1 VHYFYRTLSTAL
13 LVTFL
18 LSGCDDTDTSPG
30 EAPSAPPSGQSA
42 GDSRPQPTERARVE
56 SRSRSIQVAGR
67 LRPRTRITHEVP
79 VAGVIRR
86 VVVEP
91 GDRVTEGNL
100 LFTVERDEV
109 GQTFRPVA
117 VPARLDGI
125 VSEVYVQEEEQVRQG
140 TGGALVVG
148 DDGYVLEAEISDKDA
163 NLVSV
168 GQQVSGQ
175 TREGAQVTGT
185 LTRRSQEPDYET
197 GLFSLTFRFLPETPG
212 GIGAFV
218 ILELP
223 TERLTGFF
231 VPRDAVDRRYGRY
244 YLWTIDEREVVLR
257 RQEVA
262 LGESIGDA
270 VEITSGL
277 EAGERYL
284 TRLTGRER
292 EGASAPPERE
302 AAGRDRPSSNR
313 D

>member
-1 VHYFYRTLSTAL
+1 MHDFYRALIAVLFVTL
-13 LVTFL
+13 LV
-18 LSGCDDTDTSPG
+18 SGCVDTDTSPG
-30 EAPSAPPSGQSA
+30 EAPNAPPSGQSA

-86 VVVEP
+86 VLVEP
-91 GDRVTEGNL
+91 GDRVTGGDL

-140 TGGALVVG
+140 TPGALVVG

-163 NLVSV
+163 SLVSL
-168 GQQVSGQ
+168 GQQVTGL
-175 TREGAQVTGT
+175 TRERAQVTGT

-197 GLFSLTFRFLPETPG
+197 GLFSLTFRFPPGTAG

-231 VPRDAVDRRYGRY
+231 VPRDAIDRRYGRY
-244 YLWTIDEREVVLR
+244 YLWTIDEAEGVLR

-262 LGESIGDA
+262 LGESIGES

-277 EAGERYL
+277 EPGERYL
-284 TRLTGRER
+284 PRLTGRER
-292 EGASAPPERE
+292 EGASA
-302 AAGRDRPSSNR
+302 GD
-313 D
+313 